1 MKLIMLP
8 VLISVAYIGF
18 AHRDA
23 IVDQYRAAYPT
34 DPAKREALEQ
44 CARIDANFNRLDM
57 IDRDNCYAAIAPRV
71 AVITT
76 PNAAGVSYAFNPSHL
91 PPNDVRRHEANAAYG
106 AARSGLVVP
115 AASRDPVRNGQI
127 Q

>member
-8 VLISVAYIGF
+8 LLVSIAYVGF
-18 AHRDA
+18 EHRDA
-23 IVDQYRAAYPT
+23 AIDLYRAAYPA

-44 CARIDANFNRLDM
+44 CARIDSNFNRLDTT
-57 IDRDNCYAAIAPRV
+57 DRDNCYAATAPKV
-71 AVITT
+71 AIGTVPGTS
-76 PNAAGVSYAFNPSHL
+76 VYYADNPSHL
-91 PPNDVRRHEANAAYG
+91 PANDIRRQEANNAYG

-115 AASRDPVRNGQI
+115 AVSHQTLRNGQI